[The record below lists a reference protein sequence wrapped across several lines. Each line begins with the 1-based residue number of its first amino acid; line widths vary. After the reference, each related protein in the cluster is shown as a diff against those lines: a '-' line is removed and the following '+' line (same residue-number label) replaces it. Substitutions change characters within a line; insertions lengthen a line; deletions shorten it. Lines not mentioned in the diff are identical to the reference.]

1 MRLVSVVGNIEVW
14 DSCRSYNGAGKIELV
29 GRRCTMK
36 RGDEASVH
44 RKRREI
50 PVEADSV
57 AEEVTIPDYVM
68 LDFVDDMI
76 LPGERRGLERVTESS

>member
-1 MRLVSVVGNIEVW
+1 
-14 DSCRSYNGAGKIELV
+14 
-29 GRRCTMK
+29 MK

-57 AEEVTIPDYVM
+57 TEEVTIPDYVI
-68 LDFVDDMI
+68 LDFVNDMV
-76 LPGERRGLERVTESS
+76 LPGEKRGIEQVTESGTWHDLLG